1 MHIGFTIMMALVMTV
16 IACSSILLAK
26 EYISANV
33 YKSARKKL
41 IIINLVAIVGFA
53 VLYPKI
59 LDFEYASILI
69 KLVVMWYVLQVFLS
83 IIALLVKIF
92 RLIYEKT
99 SGTKVDESRRRFLH
113 GVVWV
118 PAISATLYGGLYESR
133 NIEFVEQDIDC
144 SAFPKLNG
152 LKIAHLTD
160 VHLGN
165 FFSVRQFYEILNEI
179 AHKAPD
185 MLVITGDIFD
195 SGKINDE
202 AIKILNAFTPYFPFG
217 VYFCWGNHEHI
228 RGIKH
233 LQEALSKT
241 NIKVLNNQS
250 IKILSGDKPL
260 YLLGVDYVDE
270 RSGQESANMREQ
282 YLQKAL
288 KDVPEDAY
296 KILLAHHSI
305 FIDEAFKHNINL
317 TLTGHTHGGQFAFLG
332 IPIIPMFKYMRGR
345 FEQNNSI
352 GYVSNGAGSWF
363 PYRIGCP
370 PEVTFFN
377 FKA

>member
-1 MHIGFTIMMALVMTV
+1 MHMSFTIMMALVMAV

-59 LDFEYASILI
+59 LDFEYTSILI

-185 MLVITGDIFD
+185 MLVITGDVFD

-202 AIKILNAFTPYFPFG
+202 AIKILNAFTPYFPFM
-217 VYFCWGNHEHI
+217 
-228 RGIKH
+228 
-233 LQEALSKT
+233 
-241 NIKVLNNQS
+241 NI
-250 IKILSGDKPL
+250 
-260 YLLGVDYVDE
+260 YV
-270 RSGQESANMREQ
+270 
-282 YLQKAL
+282 
-288 KDVPEDAY
+288 V
-296 KILLAHHSI
+296 
-305 FIDEAFKHNINL
+305 
-317 TLTGHTHGGQFAFLG
+317 
-332 IPIIPMFKYMRGR
+332 
-345 FEQNNSI
+345 
-352 GYVSNGAGSWF
+352 
-363 PYRIGCP
+363 
-370 PEVTFFN
+370 
-377 FKA
+377 